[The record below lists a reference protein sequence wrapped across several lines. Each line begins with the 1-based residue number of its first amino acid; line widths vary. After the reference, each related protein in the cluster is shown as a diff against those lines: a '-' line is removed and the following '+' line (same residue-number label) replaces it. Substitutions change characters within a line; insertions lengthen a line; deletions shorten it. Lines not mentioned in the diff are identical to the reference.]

1 MGHRKQVAHS
11 TMEACQCKRRMEGNN
26 SKTGEEKISSAQE
39 AFLLPRTFVGS
50 VLHATNDSEFSDRSP

>member
-1 MGHRKQVAHS
+1 
-11 TMEACQCKRRMEGNN
+11 MEGNN